1 MVLISAMRSQKHEP
15 SKPVNRTFDKET
27 LTPMLWAPLHR
38 IVRPRAGFAPVRRF
52 YKRSLLFFLAG
63 LMMALVGLPSP
74 VRANEALHY
83 DQIQFPPLPEVTLP
97 DYTRFE
103 LDNGMVVYLV
113 EDHELPLVSGF
124 ATIRTGDRLEPAAQV
139 GLAAI
144 TGQVMRSG
152 GTTAHPGDTL
162 NALLEQRAA
171 YIETG
176 IDTTSG
182 SASFSALTEDLDTVF
197 TLFSEVLRQPA
208 FPQDKIDLAK
218 TQWQGS
224 IARRNDQPESIA
236 NREFSKLIYG
246 AESPYARTVEYD
258 TLNAISR
265 NDIVRFH
272 QQYFHPD
279 NMILGI
285 LGDFD
290 PVAMRSRIETTFN
303 NWPASS
309 AQRTRAELPPVIQV
323 QPGGMFLVDQPQLT
337 QSYIQIGHLGGQ
349 LDNPNHAALS
359 VLNEILNGFGGRLVN
374 EVRSRQGLAY
384 VVYAFW
390 SPRFDYPGLFIGG
403 GQTRSEATVPFIQSF
418 MTEVDKVRQE
428 PVSEA
433 ELAIAKEAVLNAF
446 VFNFQEPYQTLS
458 RLIRYEYYGYP
469 NDFIFRYQREV
480 EATTPQDVLEAAQS
494 QLNPDQL
501 VTLVVG
507 NSAAM
512 QPPLTSIAPNGT
524 VTPLDVTI
532 PQPSGT

>member
-1 MVLISAMRSQKHEP
+1 
-15 SKPVNRTFDKET
+15 
-27 LTPMLWAPLHR
+27 MLWAPIHSLFSR
-38 IVRPRAGFAPVRRF
+38 RSGFVPGRRF

-63 LMMALVGLPSP
+63 LMIALMGLPAP

-103 LDNGMVVYLV
+103 LSNGMVVYLV

-124 ATIRTGDRLEPAAQV
+124 ATIRTGDRLEPANQT

-144 TGQVMRSG
+144 TGQVMRIG
-152 GTTAHPGDTL
+152 GSTNHPGDVL
-162 NALLEQRAA
+162 NQLLEERAA

-182 SASFSALTEDLDTVF
+182 SASFSSLTEDLDTVF
-197 TLFSEVLRQPA
+197 ALFAEVLRQPA

-224 IARRNDQPESIA
+224 IARRNDEPGGIA
-236 NREFSKLIYG
+236 NREFNKLIYG
-246 AESPYARTVEYD
+246 KDSPYARTVEYA

-265 NDIVRFH
+265 DDLIRFH

-290 PVAMRSRIETTFN
+290 SAEMRSRIETTFN
-303 NWPASS
+303 NWPASPQ
-309 AQRTRAELPPVIQV
+309 ARRARTELPGVTQA
-323 QPGGMFLVDQPQLT
+323 QSGGVFLVDQPQLT

-349 LDNPNHAALS
+349 LDNPNHAAMS
-359 VLNEILNGFGGRLVN
+359 VLNEIMNGFGGRLVN

-384 VVYAFW
+384 VVYAYW
-390 SPRFDYPGLFIGG
+390 SPRFDYPGLFFGG
-403 GQTRSEATVPFIQSF
+403 GQTRTDATVPFIQSF
-418 MTEVDKVRQE
+418 MAEIEKIREE

-433 ELAIAKEAVLNAF
+433 EVAIAKEAVLNAF

-469 NDFIFRYQREV
+469 NDFIFRYQKEV
-480 EATTPQDVLEAAQS
+480 EATTPQDILEAAQS
-494 QLNPDQL
+494 QLKPEQL

-507 NSAAM
+507 NAAAI
-512 QPPLTSIAPNGT
+512 QPPLSTVAPNGT
-524 VTPLDVTI
+524 VTPVDITI
-532 PQPSGT
+532 PQ

>member
-1 MVLISAMRSQKHEP
+1 M
-15 SKPVNRTFDKET
+15 
-27 LTPMLWAPLHR
+27 
-38 IVRPRAGFAPVRRF
+38 
-52 YKRSLLFFLAG
+52 FFLAG
-63 LMMALVGLPSP
+63 LMVALMGLPSP

-103 LDNGMVVYLV
+103 LSNGMVVYLV

-124 ATIRTGDRLEPAAQV
+124 STIRTGARLEPANQT

-144 TGQVMRSG
+144 IGQVMRIG
-152 GTTAHPGDTL
+152 GSTAHPGDVL
-162 NALLEQRAA
+162 NQLLEQRAA

-182 SASFSALTEDLDTVF
+182 SVSFSSLTEDLDTVF
-197 TLFSEVLRQPA
+197 TLFAEVLRQPA

-224 IARRNDQPESIA
+224 IARRNDEPDGIA
-236 NREFSKLIYG
+236 SREFNKLIYG
-246 AESPYARTVEYD
+246 QESPYARTVEYA

-265 NDIVRFH
+265 DDLVRFH

-290 PVAMRSRIETTFN
+290 SAKMRSLIETTFN
-303 NWPASS
+303 NWPAS
-309 AQRTRAELPPVIQV
+309 AQANRARTELPPVAQA
-323 QPGGMFLVDQPQLT
+323 QTGGVFLVDQPQLT

-349 LDNPNHAALS
+349 LDNPSHAAMS
-359 VLNEILNGFGGRLVN
+359 VLNEVLNGFGGRLVN

-384 VVYAFW
+384 VVYAYW
-390 SPRFDYPGLFIGG
+390 SPRFDYPGLFVGG
-403 GQTRSEATVPFIQSF
+403 GQTRTDATVPFIQAF
-418 MTEVDKVRQE
+418 MSEVEKVREE

-433 ELAIAKEAVLNAF
+433 EVASAKEAVLNAF

-469 NDFIFRYQREV
+469 DDFIFRYQKEV
-480 EATTPQDVLEAAQS
+480 EAITPQDVLEAAQS
-494 QLNPDQL
+494 QLKPEQL

-507 NSAAM
+507 NAAGI
-512 QPPLTSIAPNGT
+512 QPSLSTIAPNGR
-524 VTPLDVTI
+524 VTPVDITI
-532 PQPSGT
+532 PQ

>member
-1 MVLISAMRSQKHEP
+1 V
-15 SKPVNRTFDKET
+15 
-27 LTPMLWAPLHR
+27 
-38 IVRPRAGFAPVRRF
+38 
-52 YKRSLLFFLAG
+52 
-63 LMMALVGLPSP
+63 ALVGLPAP

-83 DQIQFPPLPEVTLP
+83 DEIQFPPLPEVQLP

-103 LDNGMVVYLV
+103 LNNGMVVYLV

-124 ATIRTGDRLEPAAQV
+124 ATIRTGDRLEPASQT

-152 GTTAHPGDTL
+152 GTTAHPGDAL
-162 NALLEQRAA
+162 NQLLEQRAA

-182 SASFSALTEDLDTVF
+182 SASFSSLTEDLDTVF
-197 TLFSEVLRQPA
+197 DLFAEVLRQPT
-208 FPQDKIDLAK
+208 FPQDKLDLAK

-224 IARRNDQPESIA
+224 IARRNDEPGGIA
-236 NREFSKLIYG
+236 NREFNKLIYG
-246 AESPYARTVEYD
+246 EDSPYARTVEYA

-265 NDIVRFH
+265 NDLVRFH

-285 LGDFD
+285 LGDFN
-290 PVAMRSRIETTFN
+290 PVEMRSRIEQTFN
-303 NWPASS
+303 SWPASS
-309 AQRTRAELPPVIQV
+309 ARRTPATLPDVTQA
-323 QPGGMFLVDQPQLT
+323 QPGGFFLVDQPQLT
-337 QSYIQIGHLGGQ
+337 QSYIQIGHLGGE
-349 LDNPNHAALS
+349 LDDPNYAALS

-390 SPRFDYPGLFIGG
+390 SPRFDYPGLFVGG
-403 GQTRSEATVPFIQSF
+403 GQTRSDATVPFIQSF
-418 MTEVDKVRQE
+418 MAEVEKVRQE
-428 PVSEA
+428 AVGEE

-480 EATTPQDVLEAAQS
+480 EATTPQDILEAAQT
-494 QLNPDQL
+494 QLKPEQL

-507 NSAAM
+507 NSAAI
-512 QPPLTSIAPNGT
+512 QPPLSSIAPNGV
-524 VTPLDVTI
+524 VTPVDITI
-532 PQPSGT
+532 PAIGG